1 MYRSARY
8 SDNETLTIYD
18 VVQTIKNSDCV
29 ILYSPW
35 CGYSKKA
42 LTLLNKMKVNHKSI
56 DIENIEGSMNEI
68 RMALSKDKTI
78 QFPFDYSTR
87 PMVFINGRFIGG
99 YSELAEQF

>member
-1 MYRSARY
+1 
-8 SDNETLTIYD
+8 
-18 VVQTIKNSDCV
+18 
-29 ILYSPW
+29 
-35 CGYSKKA
+35 
-42 LTLLNKMKVNHKSI
+42 
-56 DIENIEGSMNEI
+56 MNEI